1 MPKYKTVWCEGYW
14 SDSPENIMDVKI
26 ALGSWDEVE
35 DLEDETIF
43 FYMDD
48 EPLEVGAVVG
58 DSFVITQIC
67 EEFNYD

>member
-1 MPKYKTVWCEGYW
+1 MSKYKTVWCEGYW
-14 SDSPENIMDVKI
+14 SDDPENIMDVKI

-48 EPLEVGAVVG
+48 EPLTEGLIIG
-58 DSFVITQIC
+58 DDFTVTNILFEDII
-67 EEFNYD
+67 

>member
-14 SDSPENIMDVKI
+14 SDDPENVMDVKI

-48 EPLEVGAVVG
+48 EPLTKGLVIG
-58 DSFVITQIC
+58 DDFTITNVLFEDII
-67 EEFNYD
+67 